1 MVNVLQCTLV
11 FPYSGLRVTAQSSIF
26 MTCKCQPW
34 PCMYRGER
42 ILKTITN
49 TQYVWV
55 VCGKQRSL
63 AVGLL
68 TLASCSRL
76 VAEIIMHHSY
86 SIVTRRKSLPSS
98 RYLVVVE
105 TRGSREGAMYPSSPY
120 FGFCLGILVRKPRT
134 MTTYSDYYVL
144 FSKK

>member
-1 MVNVLQCTLV
+1 MHPC

-98 RYLVVVE
+98 QYLVVVTKGLSINDIFSCE
-105 TRGSREGAMYPSSPY
+105 MNGAFLNVVPLNLY
-120 FGFCLGILVRKPRT
+120 FDRT
-134 MTTYSDYYVL
+134 PFTCQL
-144 FSKK
+144 R